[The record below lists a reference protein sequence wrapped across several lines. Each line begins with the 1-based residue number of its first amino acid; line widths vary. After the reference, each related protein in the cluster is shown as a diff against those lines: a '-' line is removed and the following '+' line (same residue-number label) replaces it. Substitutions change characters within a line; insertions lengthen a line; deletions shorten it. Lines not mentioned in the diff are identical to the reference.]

1 MKKSYFFLA
10 FLCLATLG
18 TFAQSIEMIEPT
30 SCVLGNISNTDD
42 FEIDAHWDVI
52 NTSSESKVIRV
63 RREIVSEIGG
73 SRNKFCWGPLC
84 YNWDTD
90 ESPTAENLLV
100 TIPAGA
106 TNSTFSCYYQHQN
119 YPGQTTVRYC
129 FFDHNYPSDETC
141 WNVNFAVD
149 VDCVVG
155 IQEYENAGVLELN
168 GPNPVSNTTSFVFSQ
183 NGENARFEMI
193 NLLGEVVKTAPVSN
207 NQGMVMIDAQD
218 FENGTYVCNLIVDG
232 AVSSSIR
239 IVIAK

>member
-1 MKKSYFFLA
+1 MSFLIV
-10 FLCLATLG
+10 ATVC
-18 TFAQSIEMIEPT
+18 TTAQSIEFVEPT
-30 SCVLGNISNTDD
+30 SCVLGTMSNKDD
-42 FEIDAHWDVI
+42 SEIDTHWDVI
-52 NTSSESKVIRV
+52 NTSSESKIIRV

-141 WNVNFAVD
+141 WDVNFAVD

-155 IQEYENAGVLELN
+155 IQEYENTGLLALN
-168 GPNPVSNTTSFVFSQ
+168 GPNPVSTSTSLVFSQ
-183 NGENARFEMI
+183 KGQNARFEMI
-193 NLLGEVVKTAPVSN
+193 NLLGEVVKTAPVRS

-232 AVSSSIR
+232 AVSSSLR